1 MTPLEKENALLKTA
15 VRRALEALDD
25 PRANSYKSAKMC
37 ALILRGAEKT
47 TLNTETPKVIN
58 KNNSAFSQC
67 INCIKELFKTT
78 DMIEEDKICR
88 ELMWQGFSKPTI
100 SSVLKYL
107 TKRNIL
113 SRKICYGLKKETA
126 KWMYCPKQIAWVY
139 RHENF

>member
-1 MTPLEKENALLKTA
+1 MTPLEKENTLLKTA
-15 VRRALEALDD
+15 VRRALEALDN

-37 ALILRGAEKT
+37 ALILRSVEKT

-67 INCIKELFKTT
+67 INCIKELFKTA

-88 ELMWQGFSKPTI
+88 ELMWQGFSEQTI
-100 SSVLKYL
+100 SNAVRHLLKQ
-107 TKRNIL
+107 NVL
-113 SRKICYGLKKETA
+113 SRKICYDLKKETA
-126 KWMYCPKQIAWVY
+126 KWVYYPKQIAWVY